1 MKKSTY
7 YPPQVEEFSARLE
20 VNIMSNTGD
29 VQDYT
34 LKTPGSIGLSW
45 D

>member
-29 VQDYT
+29 VPNYT
-34 LKTPGSIGLSW
+34 TVDGSGISW
-45 D
+45 N